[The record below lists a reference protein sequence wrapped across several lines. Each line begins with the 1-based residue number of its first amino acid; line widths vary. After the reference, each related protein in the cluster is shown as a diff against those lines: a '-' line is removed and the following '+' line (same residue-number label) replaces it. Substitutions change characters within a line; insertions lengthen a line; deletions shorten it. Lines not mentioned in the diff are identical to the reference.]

1 MNAAIFRDEKHAI
14 VHRVLRR
21 IRPVAFV
28 TEMNLAAILTEVS
41 EQRAQQRCPP
51 ASRQPDDAK
60 HLAAK
65 SFERHIGELGSHR
78 EFLNGE
84 RRFRFLSGRL
94 LSCVNSLGPVR
105 SEVRPFPWTAAK
117 HRRNEGGHIDFFGRC
132 LEDDFALAQARHRVA
147 HREDFGEMVGDDH
160 DSSPARG
167 DRPEYAKQSRDLLA
181 PKRRGRLV
189 ENENLTAEAERP
201 RDLDQLLLD
210 GAHVRSDRRKE
221 LARDGEFLEQRCNLD
236 ALLAHVD
243 QTHCALVLGV
253 EVEVVEA
260 IERPYQAPALA

>member
-28 TEMNLAAILTEVS
+28 TEMNFAAILTEVS
-41 EQRAQQRCPP
+41 EQRAQQRRAP
-51 ASRQPDDAK
+51 ASRQSDDAK

-65 SFERHIGELGSHR
+65 SLERHIRKLGSHR
-78 EFLNGE
+78 EVLNGE
-84 RRFRFLSGRL
+84 RRFRFLRRGGL
-94 LSCVNSLGPVR
+94 LSCVDSLGPMR

-132 LEDDFALAQARHRVA
+132 LEDDLALAQARHRVA
-147 HREDFGEMVGDDH
+147 HREDFREMVGDDH

-167 DRPEYAKQSRDLLA
+167 DRPEHAKQSRDLLA
-181 PKRRGRLV
+181 PKGRGRLV
-189 ENENLTAEAERP
+189 ENENLTAEAQRP

-221 LARDGEFLEQRCNLD
+221 LPRDGEFL
-236 ALLAHVD
+236 
-243 QTHCALVLGV
+243 
-253 EVEVVEA
+253 
-260 IERPYQAPALA
+260 